1 MRSSELIPS
10 IMNTHPTP
18 QDLFLKR
25 LFDVVVAALM
35 LLISVPLW
43 LLIALLIKLDSR
55 GPVFFRQQRVGAQ
68 YDPRQMDWARQLF
81 EVWKFR
87 TMYSDVNQQK
97 HADHIQAYVRGDL
110 DPEADEIKLRDD
122 PRVTRIG
129 RILRRTSLDELP
141 QLINILRGE
150 MSFVGPRPVPTYEV
164 DEYDTWHG
172 ERLHALPGLT
182 GPWQVYGRGRVT
194 FDEQMEIDINYVRT
208 RSFWLDVK
216 LFLLTIPAVL
226 KGDGAR

>member
-1 MRSSELIPS
+1 MKTYRTIR
-10 IMNTHPTP
+10 
-18 QDLFLKR
+18 DLRLKR
-25 LFDVVVAALM
+25 LFDLTAATLM
-35 LLISVPLW
+35 LIVTAPLW
-43 LLIALLIKLDSR
+43 LAIGLLIKLDSR
-55 GPVFFRQQRVGAQ
+55 GSVFFRQERVGAV
-68 YDPRQMDWARQLF
+68 YDRRQNRWVRRLF
-81 EVWKFR
+81 TVWKFR
-87 TMYSDVNQQK
+87 TMVADADNAK
-97 HADHIQAYVRGDL
+97 HEEHIQAYVRGEL
-110 DPEADEIKLRDD
+110 DAEQDEIKLSGDA
-122 PRVTRIG
+122 RVTKIG

-172 ERLHALPGLT
+172 ERLHAMPGLT

-194 FDEQMEIDINYVRT
+194 FDEQMQIDIDYVRT